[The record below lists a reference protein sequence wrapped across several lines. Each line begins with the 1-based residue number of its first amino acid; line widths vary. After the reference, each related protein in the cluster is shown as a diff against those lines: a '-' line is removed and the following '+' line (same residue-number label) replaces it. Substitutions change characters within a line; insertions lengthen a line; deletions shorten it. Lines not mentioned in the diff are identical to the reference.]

1 MNQTFNLSRFIKYAT
16 YQFRMRNKAMLITV
30 AGAFIALIFLMFFV
44 ISTSFVM
51 NANSWQPTFYLT
63 GAVAAILYIGNS
75 FPYFRKKDTSVGMIM
90 LPASVFEKFV
100 YEYLSRVVLFT
111 LLFPMFFSFIAHLV
125 VPVAQYFSP
134 KKGIISFSFDLLF
147 PVYNRESDT
156 LIAYYIIPALY
167 ILITSLFLAGAV
179 IARRYPLVK
188 TLVSVG
194 VFLLSIIGYFYLIM
208 EEMKIGD
215 SLGYFANRVW
225 GQEEGAIKT
234 IFALIIVTGIT
245 TLVYTYF
252 KLKEKEV

>member
-1 MNQTFNLSRFIKYAT
+1 
-16 YQFRMRNKAMLITV
+16 
-30 AGAFIALIFLMFFV
+30 MFFV
-44 ISTSFVM
+44 ISDSFVW
-51 NANSWQPTFYLT
+51 NAGSWQPTFYLS

-111 LLFPMFFSFIAHLV
+111 LLFPIFFSFIAHLV
-125 VPVAQYFSP
+125 VPIAHYFYP

-147 PVYNRESDT
+147 PVFNRESDT

-179 IARRYPLVK
+179 IVRRYPLVK
-188 TLVSVG
+188 TLVSLG
-194 VFLLSIIGYFYLIM
+194 VFVLSIIGYFYLIM
-208 EEMKIGD
+208 EKMKIGD
-215 SLGYFANRVW
+215 SLSYFANRVW

-234 IFALIIVTGIT
+234 FFALIIVTSIT
-245 TLVYTYF
+245 TLAYTYF

>member
-1 MNQTFNLSRFIKYAT
+1 MNQIFNLSRFIKYGT
-16 YQFRMRNKAMLITV
+16 YQFRMRNKAMLLTV

-44 ISTSFVM
+44 ISTSHRW
-51 NANSWQPTFYLT
+51 NANSWQLTFYLT

-111 LLFPMFFSFIAHLV
+111 LLFPIFFSFVAHLV
-125 VPVAQYFSP
+125 VPLVQYIFP
-134 KKGIISFSFDLLF
+134 KKGITSFSFDLLF

-188 TLVSVG
+188 TLVSIG
-194 VFLLSIIGYFYLIM
+194 VFVLSIIGYFYLIL
-208 EEMKIGD
+208 EKINLENG
-215 SLGYFANRVW
+215 LGYFAERIW
-225 GQEEGAIKT
+225 GQPEDAIKT
-234 IFALIIVTGIT
+234 IFALIVVTSIT
-245 TLVYTYF
+245 NLAYTYF